1 LVCRPIAISVVTTI
15 AALFGKL
22 REQEIEMQRLNEL
35 ESSEKEVRNIVL
47 KTNTKKNEEP
57 KDEVVESSEG

>member
-1 LVCRPIAISVVTTI
+1 VTTI